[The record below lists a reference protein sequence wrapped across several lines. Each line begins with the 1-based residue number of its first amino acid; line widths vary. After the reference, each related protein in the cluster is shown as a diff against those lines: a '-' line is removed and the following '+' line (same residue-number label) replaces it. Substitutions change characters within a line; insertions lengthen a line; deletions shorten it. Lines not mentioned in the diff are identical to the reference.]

1 MLNRTQLSLTPR
13 GRRAGALA
21 AIGIGAL
28 LLSADDAGAQT
39 AAPPDRTAAL
49 KRMSLG
55 ELFDLEVTT
64 VSKRPE
70 KLTETASAIQVITAE
85 DIRRSGATSLTE
97 ALRLVSNLR
106 VAQINGYAW
115 VVSARGFSGSFT
127 NKLLVMIDGRTVYT
141 PLFAGVLWDVQ
152 QVVLEDIERIEVV
165 SGPGG
170 TLWGANAVNGVINVI
185 TKGAKDTQGVYV
197 SGSGGSLLQHSST
210 ARYGGAVG
218 ANLLFRVY
226 GQRSDRQGTFS
237 DGKASASAWDITQAG
252 FRLDWQPSAA
262 NTVTLQGDLYGG
274 TEQTTPLE
282 SSLNGQN
289 VLGRWTRTLSQD
301 SDVTVQLYV
310 DRTWRRDVPSTI
322 TDELITSDVDVQHR
336 FPLGGRHSIVWGG
349 GYRRMQDDTPTST
362 TFVGFLP
369 QRRTMNLFS
378 GFAQDEVTLVPAR
391 LKLTVG
397 SKLERN
403 SFSGIEVQPSARL
416 AWTPREQHTIW
427 SAVSRAVRS
436 PSRIDVDYHIPAVA
450 ITIGTLGVNG
460 GPTFRSETVVA
471 YELGYRVQP
480 TATSSV
486 SLATFYNA
494 YDHLYSVESV
504 RGTPTYQIE
513 NGTRGQ
519 SWGVE
524 LSDTYQPV
532 AWWRLRGG
540 YTYFHKDL
548 WEKPGHRFDSSS
560 LGNDPA
566 HQVVLQSIF
575 DLPAHTQ
582 LDLVTRYSDALPAP
596 RQPGYASVDL
606 RIAWQVRHWELAVV
620 GQNLTDDRHAEF
632 GTQEI
637 PRSVYGKMTARF

>member
-1 MLNRTQLSLTPR
+1 
-13 GRRAGALA
+13 
-21 AIGIGAL
+21 
-28 LLSADDAGAQT
+28 
-39 AAPPDRTAAL
+39 
-49 KRMSLG
+49 
-55 ELFDLEVTT
+55 
-64 VSKRPE
+64 
-70 KLTETASAIQVITAE
+70 
-85 DIRRSGATSLTE
+85 
-97 ALRLVSNLR
+97 
-106 VAQINGYAW
+106 
-115 VVSARGFSGSFT
+115 
-127 NKLLVMIDGRTVYT
+127 
-141 PLFAGVLWDVQ
+141 
-152 QVVLEDIERIEVV
+152 
-165 SGPGG
+165 
-170 TLWGANAVNGVINVI
+170 
-185 TKGAKDTQGVYV
+185 
-197 SGSGGSLLQHSST
+197 
-210 ARYGGAVG
+210 
-218 ANLLFRVY
+218 
-226 GQRSDRQGTFS
+226 
-237 DGKASASAWDITQAG
+237 
-252 FRLDWQPSAA
+252 
-262 NTVTLQGDLYGG
+262 
-274 TEQTTPLE
+274 
-282 SSLNGQN
+282 
-289 VLGRWTRTLSQD
+289 
-301 SDVTVQLYV
+301 
-310 DRTWRRDVPSTI
+310 
-322 TDELITSDVDVQHR
+322 
-336 FPLGGRHSIVWGG
+336 
-349 GYRRMQDDTPTST
+349 
-362 TFVGFLP
+362 
-369 QRRTMNLFS
+369 
-378 GFAQDEVTLVPAR
+378 
-391 LKLTVG
+391 
-397 SKLERN
+397 
-403 SFSGIEVQPSARL
+403 
-416 AWTPREQHTIW
+416 
-427 SAVSRAVRS
+427 
-436 PSRIDVDYHIPAVA
+436 VDYHIPAVA